1 MSNNKKMCV
10 SCYWYE
16 NCCGAEICDEFT
28 PLDDS
33 LDEEFYAGI
42 LNENL
47 EEYQS
52 IVVEQQS

>member
-33 LDEEFYAGI
+33 LDEEYYAGI

-52 IVVEQQS
+52 IVVE